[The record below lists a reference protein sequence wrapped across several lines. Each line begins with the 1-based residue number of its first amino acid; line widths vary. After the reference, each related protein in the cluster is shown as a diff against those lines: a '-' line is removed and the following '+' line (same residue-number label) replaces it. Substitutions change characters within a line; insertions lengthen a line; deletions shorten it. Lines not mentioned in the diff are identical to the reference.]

1 MEDIVLDVLGLPDV
15 VAHPVAVK
23 RMPGDSNVQV
33 IEYALPVHDNLPGH
47 NFFRRTSIYADSP
60 GRVTGLHIFL

>member
-15 VAHPVAVK
+15 VTNPVAVK

-33 IEYALPVHDNLPGH
+33 IECALAVHDNLSGH
-47 NFFRRTSIYADSP
+47 NLFRRTSIYADSP
-60 GRVTGLHIFL
+60 GCMAGLHICL